1 MTFTTEFPSYI
12 WMNDNKDVWWIIM
25 ENIKTNGDLFQG
37 GPFQHSFGDLP
48 LDAENDGERCSWK
61 VFLAKEIFFAKMWK
75 NFVIEISDNIEVIL
89 AKEIFVFKMCDK
101 IDFYLSWPKN
111 LVYSKCATILI
122 LSLWLGLCVHFY
134 QCIIYPLEVHSCP
147 ILGRISWTVY
157 RLAFL
162 TKKSRMPSKQSI
174 FMRTLSM
181 ELEY

>member
-1 MTFTTEFPSYI
+1 
-12 WMNDNKDVWWIIM
+12 MNYYGKHQNKWWSIPRWTISTQFWRLTPWCGGLWRALRLKGKIGQSNIFVKMCDNI
-25 ENIKTNGDLFQG
+25 
-37 GPFQHSFGDLP
+37 
-48 LDAENDGERCSWK
+48 
-61 VFLAKEIFFAKMWK
+61 
-75 NFVIEISDNIEVIL
+75 FVIEISDNIKVIL

-122 LSLWLGLCVHFY
+122 LSLWLGLGVHFY

>member
-1 MTFTTEFPSYI
+1 MRQYFCYWNI
-12 WMNDNKDVWWIIM
+12 WQYWGKFGQRNIFRQLC
-25 ENIKTNGDLFQG
+25 ENI
-37 GPFQHSFGDLP
+37 
-48 LDAENDGERCSWK
+48 
-61 VFLAKEIFFAKMWK
+61 
-75 NFVIEISDNIEVIL
+75 FVIEISDNIEVIL

-111 LVYSKCATILI
+111 LVYSKFATILI
-122 LSLWLGLCVHFY
+122 LSLWLGLGVHFY